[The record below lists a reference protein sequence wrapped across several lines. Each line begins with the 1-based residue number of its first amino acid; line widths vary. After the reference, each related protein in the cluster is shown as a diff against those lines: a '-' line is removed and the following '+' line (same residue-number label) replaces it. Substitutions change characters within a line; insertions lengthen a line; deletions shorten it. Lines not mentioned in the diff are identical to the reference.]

1 MRMTRH
7 PPSTTKLI
15 RVDKHGIK
23 TPAMPN
29 AGGRRRQSTSRSE
42 FQSQTE
48 SQSQARSRS
57 RLSQN
62 EEGVSILVKKG
73 IGRTLVKSGQKA
85 GRKPIGGSQ
94 ANGFADRMRISR
106 GVLARSDGIPRGDG
120 EWPFKGPNTRKGR
133 LVSVLRSVPFGTHC
147 CESWRSADGGRVA
160 RGHMYRGE
168 SHGLSIIGL
177 FLSDERCLL

>member
-1 MRMTRH
+1 M
-7 PPSTTKLI
+7 PSTTKFV

-23 TPAMPN
+23 SPAIPN

-42 FQSQTE
+42 TQSQSK
-48 SQSQARSRS
+48 SQS

-85 GRKPIGGSQ
+85 GRKSVGGSQ

-106 GVLARSDGIPRGDG
+106 GCLARSDGLPRGGGD
-120 EWPFKGPNTRKGR
+120 WPFKGPNTRKGR
-133 LVSVLRSVPFGTHC
+133 LVSVLRSVPSGAHFR
-147 CESWRSADGGRVA
+147 ESWRSANGV
-160 RGHMYRGE
+160 
-168 SHGLSIIGL
+168 
-177 FLSDERCLL
+177 